1 MKYTNKKVQARTQF
15 TDLSKSIFQE
25 FIGFNQFAIFW
36 KKFFFPEHL
45 SVAASVRTGLLDYLS
60 TLEPTGYFWKTA
72 KQTYYNK

>member
-15 TDLSKSIFQE
+15 TGLSKSIFQE
-25 FIGFNQFAIFW
+25 FIGFNQFAIFL

-45 SVAASVRTGLLDYLS
+45 SVAASVGTGLLDYLS
-60 TLEPTGYFWKTA
+60 TLEPAGYFWKTT